1 MSDDAARTP
10 VIVGVGQVNDR
21 PKDPREGLD
30 PIGLMEAALREADR
44 DAGTGWI
51 SRLDSLAV
59 VDQLSFRELGDLSGP
74 LAARLGVTPKLCYKS
89 SYPGGDTPILM
100 LNEAARRIAGGEIQ
114 VAAIAGGEALRTAA
128 QLAALKAGDDPSA
141 HNPLR
146 RATGRAGPPSFRQ
159 RYGLTAPVD
168 VYPLYENAG
177 RAAYGQ
183 TFAEAQAESGEIWS
197 RFSQVAAENPGAW
210 IRKLTPPE
218 AIVTPSADNRPI
230 AFPYN
235 KLMVANSSVNQGAGF
250 IVTSLAAAREAG
262 IPEDRLVFVGAGAA
276 AHEPGDYLRRDRY
289 DRSVSMAVSL
299 NRAMALNGVSA
310 SDLDFVELY
319 SCFPCVPKMARRV
332 IGWAVE
338 KPATVFGGL
347 TFGGGP
353 VGNYMSHAVVGMVL
367 KLRESGR
374 KGLLFANGGY
384 ATNNHTIVLSREP
397 FPLDVVR
404 SDFDFQSEADA
415 AREPVPELD
424 ETYIGPGT
432 IETYTVLYERDGRPK
447 FGVVV
452 GRGPAGQRFLAKVP
466 PSDEAAIDFLTDGK
480 SEPVGS
486 SGVAALG
493 PGGDCVWN
501 IKGAATGLG
510 ALPAGTSG
518 IKA

>member
-1 MSDDAARTP
+1 MSDDAARIP

-44 DAGTGWI
+44 DAGGGWI
-51 SRLDSLAV
+51 ARLDSLAV
-59 VDQLSFRELGDLSGP
+59 VDQLSFRELGDASGP
-74 LAARLGVTPKLCYKS
+74 LAARLGIAPKLCYKS

-100 LNEAARRIAGGEIQ
+100 LNEAARRIAEGEIQ
-114 VAAIAGGEALRTAA
+114 AAAVAGGEALRTAA

-146 RATGRAGPPSFRQ
+146 QATGRAGPPSLRQ

-183 TFAEAQAESGEIWS
+183 TFAQAQAESGEIWS
-197 RFSQVAAENPGAW
+197 RFSEVAAENPGAW
-210 IRKLTPPE
+210 IRKPTPPE
-218 AIVTPSADNRPI
+218 AIVTPSAENRPI

-250 IVTSLAAAREAG
+250 LVASLAAAREAG
-262 IPEDRLVFVGAGAA
+262 IAEDRLVFVGAGAA

-299 NRAMALNGVSA
+299 NRALDLNGVTA
-310 SDLDFVELY
+310 ADLDFVELY

-332 IGWAVE
+332 IGWPVD

-353 VGNYMSHAVVGMVL
+353 IGNYMSHAVVSMVL
-367 KLRESGR
+367 KLREAGR

-384 ATNNHTIVLSREP
+384 ATNNHTIVLGREP
-397 FPLDVVR
+397 FPLETVR
-404 SDFDFQSEADA
+404 RDFDFQAEADA

-424 ETYIGPGT
+424 EAYTGPGI
-432 IETYTVLYERDGRPK
+432 IETYTVLYERDGSPK
-447 FGVVV
+447 FGVIV
-452 GRGPAGQRFLAKVP
+452 GRAPAGQRFLAKIP
-466 PSDEAAIDFLTDGK
+466 ASEEAAIDFLTNGK
-480 SEPVGS
+480 AEPVGRP
-486 SGVAALG
+486 GQAVPGPDGDVYWRLG
-493 PGGDCVWN
+493 
-501 IKGAATGLG
+501 
-510 ALPAGTSG
+510 
-518 IKA
+518 